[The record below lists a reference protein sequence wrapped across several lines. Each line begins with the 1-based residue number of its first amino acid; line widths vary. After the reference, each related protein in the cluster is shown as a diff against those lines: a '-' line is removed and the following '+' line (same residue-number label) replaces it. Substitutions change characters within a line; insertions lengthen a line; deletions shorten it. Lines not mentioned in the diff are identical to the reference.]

1 MHSSTKKWLF
11 TKFSSL
17 ILIPFMIWFILSFVS
32 IYEKNYTDI
41 SLFVTQQPSKI
52 LFSIFIV
59 NAFFFSALTVSEI
72 FEDYIQDENI
82 KNVANKLLNI
92 FAIIIPL
99 ITILGIFNLS
109 I

>member
-1 MHSSTKKWLF
+1 MHISTKKWLF

-17 ILIPFMIWFILSFVS
+17 ILIPFMVWFILSFVS
-32 IYEKNYTDI
+32 IYEKNHSDVT
-41 SLFVTQQPSKI
+41 LFFTQQPSKI
-52 LFSIFIV
+52 LFSMFIV
-59 NAFFFSALTVSEI
+59 IAFFFSALTISEI
-72 FEDYIQDENI
+72 FEDYIRDEKI

-92 FAIIIPL
+92 FAIVIPI